1 MSSLD
6 SGAIDSKQAAAQTI
20 ANFLASV
27 VPTQTALERKGYSHM
42 GATLTDT
49 VLQAGLNYRSVVL
62 PRVQHVLSVYPQAH
76 TTSSFSQVLR
86 DVGPGIVLRW
96 SHPEKIQ
103 RLSRLVDLFLTKKL
117 ETELDVACWLS
128 SAPAAIELLSI
139 KGIGPKTLDY
149 LKILVGI
156 PSVAV
161 DRHIRTLFRIVG
173 LEYKDYDDFKSV
185 IYQAAEILNIQ
196 PQILD
201 GIIWQYVSARSSAAA
216 DTCRTVHLSR
226 EVAQD
231 LN

>member
-1 MSSLD
+1 MMSSLD
-6 SGAIDSKQAAAQTI
+6 CAAINSKQAAAQTI

-27 VPTQTALERKGYSHM
+27 VATETGLERTGYSHM

-62 PRVQHVLSVYPQAH
+62 PRVRHVLDVYPQAD
-76 TTSSFSQVLR
+76 TTTNFWQVLC
-86 DVGPGIVLRW
+86 DFGPGTVLRW
-96 SHPEKIQ
+96 SNPEKIQ
-103 RLSRLVDLFLTKKL
+103 RLSRIVDLFLTKNL
-117 ETELDVACWLS
+117 ETESDVASWLS
-128 SAPAAIELLSI
+128 SASAAAELLSI
-139 KGIGPKTLDY
+139 KGVGPKTLDY

-185 IYQAAEILNIQ
+185 IYQAAEILNTQ

-201 GIIWQYVSARSSAAA
+201 GIIWQYVSARSRETLH
-216 DTCRTVHLSR
+216 TCATNHVRA
-226 EVAQD
+226 EAK
-231 LN
+231 